1 MVVNK
6 SPMSKACLEY
16 IHLKQNK
23 KTPRTLTNSLNLKY
37 IANRYICLRRR
48 RKEMRR
54 EKGKERER
62 LLLGLYFLKTFSSH
76 GQSQWFKTV

>member
-48 RKEMRR
+48 RKKMRR

-62 LLLGLYFLKTFSSH
+62 LLLGLYLLKTFSSH

>member
-76 GQSQWFKTV
+76 GQSQWFKTD

>member
-48 RKEMRR
+48 RKKMRR

-76 GQSQWFKTV
+76 GQSQWFKTD

>member
-48 RKEMRR
+48 RRKKKN
-54 EKGKERER
+54 EKGERQGER
-62 LLLGLYFLKTFSSH
+62 TVAIRSLF
-76 GQSQWFKTV
+76 FKNI